1 MMSSTPLNKKAPRWH
16 VRRRPR
22 HRHLGLTLVELMVA
36 MAISTFVVLAAIT
49 ALIIARQGFTSVDAE
64 SQLREN
70 ARFVTEVLQRI
81 GVQVGFLDV
90 QYAATPVPPSTASLA
105 ADPPPNVFGL
115 NNSSR
120 GTGDAWNAGSARS
133 SGTLGYGSDIL
144 VMRFQVAEAPWRA
157 ASGPTSDGAVI
168 DCSGNTI
175 PGLPADRY
183 DRMVSILHVITS
195 NDGEPAL
202 ACSRSDA
209 SGSIMAPEP
218 LISGVENF
226 QVLYGVDGIGPG
238 NTAAPTTSAVDT
250 VPERYLRADQLTVSG
265 NTAATNANWRQVRSI
280 RVGMVL
286 RGPVGSAVDNS
297 SRTLYPLGGAAA
309 GASASAG
316 SAFVSTNDPG
326 TEFSAPQDGRL
337 RQTVTF
343 TIHLRNAQ
351 VEKR

>member
-1 MMSSTPLNKKAPRWH
+1 MMSSIPPNKKAAGRPL
-16 VRRRPR
+16 RRLSRR
-22 HRHLGLTLVELMVA
+22 RHLGLTLVELMVA

-90 QYAATPVPPSTASLA
+90 QYAATPPPPSTEGLTA
-105 ADPPPNVFGL
+105 APPPNVFGL

-120 GTGDAWNAGSARS
+120 VTADAWNAGSTRS

-144 VMRFQVAEAPWRA
+144 VMRFQVAEAPWRT

-168 DCSGNTI
+168 DCSGNI
-175 PGLPADRY
+175 VPGLPADRY

-202 ACSRSDA
+202 ACSRSNA
-209 SGSIMAPEP
+209 SGTLLAPQP

-226 QVLYGVDGIGPG
+226 QVLYGVDSIGPG
-238 NTAAPTTSAVDT
+238 NTAAPAASAVDT

-309 GASASAG
+309 GASAAAG

-337 RQTVTF
+337 RQAVTF